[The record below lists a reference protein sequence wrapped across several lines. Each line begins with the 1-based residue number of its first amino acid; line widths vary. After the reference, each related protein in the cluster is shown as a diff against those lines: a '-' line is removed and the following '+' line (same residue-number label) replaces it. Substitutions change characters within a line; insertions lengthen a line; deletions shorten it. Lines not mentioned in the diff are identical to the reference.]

1 VLSGLDRGIKTL
13 SAVAFALG
21 AIVLICVTY
30 ADNTWFV
37 LNVGVQTTGYY
48 LQHLIQVGFDCEAFQ
63 QLNFELQ
70 VALHTDTTT
79 LHTHSSSR
87 APEPPGPPLT
97 LSLTLPTLTRA
108 GLTLRRPERQLRVGL

>member
-70 VALHTDTTT
+70 VALHTDTTRPST
-79 LHTHSSSR
+79 HTQAR
-87 APEPPGPPLT
+87 AHPRAAR
-97 LSLTLPTLTRA
+97 PT
-108 GLTLRRPERQLRVGL
+108 

>member
-1 VLSGLDRGIKTL
+1 MLSGLDRGIKTL

-97 LSLTLPTLTRA
+97 LSLPLPTLTRA

>member
-1 VLSGLDRGIKTL
+1 MLSGLDRGIKTL

-97 LSLTLPTLTRA
+97 L
-108 GLTLRRPERQLRVGL
+108 